1 MLFRDVSVL
10 RSEPNRGEKVSKVRI
25 HSTEWTGYRKP
36 WARAPYF
43 LEPMTSAR
51 LTASLPCP
59 VLFLRHVDHVQ
70 GVPEE
75 TRSLLTGGKATVE
88 TSYWFS
94 SSAPAPSVPLSSG
107 SALSGPGYLL

>member
-1 MLFRDVSVL
+1 MCGCLRLHLRHVVSGGVGVEV
-10 RSEPNRGEKVSKVRI
+10 RADRGEKVSKVRI

-70 GVPEE
+70 GVTEE

-88 TSYWFS
+88 TSC
-94 SSAPAPSVPLSSG
+94 
-107 SALSGPGYLL
+107 